1 MEGFDGQ
8 EIDLDESSE
17 YCSGNYTSATYKQ
30 FYIFILVGIL
40 TLSIKNKCTN
50 K

>member
-1 MEGFDGQ
+1 MKGFDGQ
-8 EIDLDESSE
+8 KIGLDESFE
-17 YCSGNYTSATYKQ
+17 YCFENYTSATYKQ